1 MATEHLKQA
10 LTELHAALASGQ
22 PLDPELVTLLKVLDT
37 DIKARLLHDD
47 AGMPNAGDKS
57 EESSGLTIRAQEIS
71 AKFAAE
77 HPHLEPVLREL
88 SNTLN
93 RIGI

>member
-1 MATEHLKQA
+1 METAYLKQA
-10 LTELHAALASGQ
+10 LAELRTALASGQ
-22 PLDPELVTLLKVLDT
+22 PLDADLITMLTALDA
-37 DIKARLLHDD
+37 DIKARFLQDGDD
-47 AGMPNAGDKS
+47 APDATI
-57 EESSGLTIRAQEIS
+57 ESAGLTTRAQEIS

-88 SNTLN
+88 TNTLN